1 MSSKFRILQQND
13 GTTVFPITRA
23 EGIYFKDNTTF
34 DKLSF
39 FPVGAIYI
47 SAQDTSPSQLFGGVW
62 EKIEGVFLLGS
73 SSSYTN
79 GSIGGEETHTLS
91 LEEIPSHSHEYSHL
105 TIGSYGGGNAAG
117 ILVIDSIPRP
127 HRLVLLDPHLH
138 TIICLPIYRLI
149 CGNELSENH
158 KHRISEITFNL

>member
-34 DKLSF
+34 NKLSF

-47 SAQDTSPSQLFGGVW
+47 STQDTSPSQLFGGVW

-79 GSIGGEETHTLS
+79 GSTGGEATHTLS

-105 TIGSYGGGNAAG
+105 KIEVMEEAMPLAFS
-117 ILVIDSIPRP
+117 VIDSIPRP
-127 HRLVLLDPHLH
+127 HRLVLPDPRLH
-138 TIICLPIYRLI
+138 IIICLPIYRLI
-149 CGNELSENH
+149 CGNELSE
-158 KHRISEITFNL
+158 KYDHRISEITFNI

>member
-1 MSSKFRILQQND
+1 MPSKFRILQQND

-34 DKLSF
+34 DKLCF

-47 SAQDTSPSQLFGGVW
+47 STEDTSPSQLFGGVW

-79 GSIGGEETHTLS
+79 GSTGGEATHTLS
-91 LEEIPSHSHEYSHL
+91 LKEIPSHSHEYTHL
-105 TIGSYGGGNAAG
+105 TIGSYGGGNATSLLG
-117 ILVIDSIPRP
+117 D
-127 HRLVLLDPHLH
+127 RL
-138 TIICLPIYRLI
+138 
-149 CGNELSENH
+149 N
-158 KHRISEITFNL
+158 SEITQTGSVGSSSPHNNMPPYLSVNMWKRIE

>member
-47 SAQDTSPSQLFGGVW
+47 SIP
-62 EKIEGVFLLGS
+62 IIRGS
-73 SSSYTN
+73 MGKDR
-79 GSIGGEETHTLS
+79 GSIS
-91 LEEIPSHSHEYSHL
+91 SW
-105 TIGSYGGGNAAG
+105 
-117 ILVIDSIPRP
+117 
-127 HRLVLLDPHLH
+127 
-138 TIICLPIYRLI
+138 
-149 CGNELSENH
+149 
-158 KHRISEITFNL
+158 

>member
-34 DKLSF
+34 NKLSF

-79 GSIGGEETHTLS
+79 GSTGGEATHTLS
-91 LEEIPSHSHEYSHL
+91 LEEIPSHSHEYTHL
-105 TIGSYGGGNAAG
+105 TIGSYGGGGTGTG
-117 ILVIDSIPRP
+117 IYGNRLNSDTTQTGSVGSSSP
-127 HRLVLLDPHLH
+127 HNNMP
-138 TIICLPIYRLI
+138 PY
-149 CGNELSENH
+149 LSVNIW
-158 KHRISEITFNL
+158 KRIE

>member
-91 LEEIPSHSHEYSHL
+91 LEEIPSHSHEYSHI
-105 TIGSYGGGNAAG
+105 TIGSSGGGSTTGLLGNKLNSETTQTG
-117 ILVIDSIPRP
+117 SIGSSSPHNNMPPFLVVYIWKRVS
-127 HRLVLLDPHLH
+127 
-138 TIICLPIYRLI
+138 
-149 CGNELSENH
+149 
-158 KHRISEITFNL
+158 

>member
-34 DKLSF
+34 NKLSF

-105 TIGSYGGGNAAG
+105 TIGSSGGGTAG
-117 ILVIDSIPRP
+117 YFGNKLNSERTQTGSVGSSSP
-127 HRLVLLDPHLH
+127 HNNMP
-138 TIICLPIYRLI
+138 PY
-149 CGNELSENH
+149 LSVNMW
-158 KHRISEITFNL
+158 KRIE

>member
-34 DKLSF
+34 NKLSF

-62 EKIEGVFLLGS
+62 EKIEEYFFLVVAHPIPMDL
-73 SSSYTN
+73 
-79 GSIGGEETHTLS
+79 
-91 LEEIPSHSHEYSHL
+91 LEEKQL
-105 TIGSYGGGNAAG
+105 THY
-117 ILVIDSIPRP
+117 L
-127 HRLVLLDPHLH
+127 
-138 TIICLPIYRLI
+138 
-149 CGNELSENH
+149 
-158 KHRISEITFNL
+158 

>member
-1 MSSKFRILQQND
+1 MPSKFRILQQND

-47 SAQDTSPSQLFGGVW
+47 STEDTSPSQLFGGVW

-79 GSIGGEETHTLS
+79 GSTGGEATHTLS
-91 LEEIPSHSHEYSHL
+91 LEEIPSHSHEYTHL
-105 TIGSYGGGNAAG
+105 TIGSYGGGNATSLLG
-117 ILVIDSIPRP
+117 D
-127 HRLVLLDPHLH
+127 RL
-138 TIICLPIYRLI
+138 
-149 CGNELSENH
+149 N
-158 KHRISEITFNL
+158 SEITQTGSVGSSSPHNNMPPYLSVNMWKRIE

>member
-105 TIGSYGGGNAAG
+105 TIGSYGGGNAASLLG
-117 ILVIDSIPRP
+117 NRLNSETTQTGSVGSSSP
-127 HRLVLLDPHLH
+127 HNNMP
-138 TIICLPIYRLI
+138 PY
-149 CGNELSENH
+149 LSVNMW
-158 KHRISEITFNL
+158 KRIE